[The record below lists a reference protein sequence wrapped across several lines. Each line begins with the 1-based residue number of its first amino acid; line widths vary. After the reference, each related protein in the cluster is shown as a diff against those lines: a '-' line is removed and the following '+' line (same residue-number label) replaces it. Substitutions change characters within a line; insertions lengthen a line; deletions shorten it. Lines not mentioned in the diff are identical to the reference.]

1 MDIQINKNDITLTIC
16 RVDENTRRLERHFI
30 ETVLGLKKE
39 GDKCVC
45 EAECSDCGSIYGLTI
60 KKGGEK

>member
-1 MDIQINKNDITLTIC
+1 MDIQINKDDITLTISE
-16 RVDENTRRLERHFI
+16 VSENTRRLERHFI

-60 KKGGEK
+60 KKGGD